1 MVSCLVRATRCLS
14 ALENNLNTLQD
25 LPASL
30 LCTRV
35 QVRSRA
41 WDRSNF
47 ALQGALRGSS
57 KESIK
62 LPNGRQIA
70 SALSAAVQQCCSSIL
85 VYVYISGVSEAW
97 TVWALRFESGSRNRE
112 PDRFRST
119 ASALIHLV
127 TD

>member
-14 ALENNLNTLQD
+14 ALENNLNTLQG
-25 LPASL
+25 LPAPL

-35 QVRSRA
+35 QVRSSRP
-41 WDRSNF
+41 NF
-47 ALQGALRGSS
+47 TLQGALRGSS